1 MIDRLPQV
9 INKTAIYYKILPELT
24 ECYKYL
30 QKGQQTAV
38 SLVETES
45 IYSNAIPLFMT
56 MLNLLKSKSGCP
68 VYLELAY
75 NPKLLAFLDSIG
87 FFSVLKRYN
96 IAEYEEG
103 YLGGFNNYCD
113 YERLQRNVTKIF
125 VNEPYIYFEEW
136 GDAKKKRTR
145 DTLSGNVKSMLRN
158 TPFFRSETTPIRGDQ
173 LWENTLTA
181 ATELIVNAQI
191 HSHSLSY
198 AYMQMG
204 IPLSPELNG
213 YILTIADAGRGFYE
227 SIGERIKKGG
237 SSFRRQREEFYIY
250 AECLGINVK
259 KEINFLSIMEAL
271 YYSQM
276 QARDM
281 DLYRLKNLLAVSKAT
296 LRIHQKNTEVV
307 FTYAAC
313 QKCENRDILNCVQ
326 CVWARRNT
334 KNSPLK
340 KYPISMAGV
349 HVEVEFVQ
357 EKKHV

>member
-24 ECYKYL
+24 ERYKYL
-30 QKGQQTAV
+30 QKGEQTAV

-45 IYSNAIPLFMT
+45 IYSNAIPLFMA
-56 MLNLLKSKSGCP
+56 MLNLLRSKSGCP

-75 NPKLLAFLDSIG
+75 NPKLLAFLDSID
-87 FFSVLKRYN
+87 FFSALKRHD
-96 IAEYEEG
+96 IVEYEEG

-113 YERLQRNVTKIF
+113 YKRLQKNMTKVF
-125 VNEPYIYFEEW
+125 VNKPYPYSEKWSEE
-136 GDAKKKRTR
+136 KKKQVR
-145 DTLSGNVKSMLRN
+145 DILSGNVKSMLRN
-158 TPFFRSETTPIRGDQ
+158 TPFFRYETTPIQGDQ

-191 HSHSLSY
+191 HSNSLSY
-198 AYMQMG
+198 AYIQMG

-213 YILTIADAGRGFYE
+213 YILTVVDAGMGFYE
-227 SIGERIKKGG
+227 SIGEKIKIGN
-237 SSFRRQREEFYIY
+237 SSFGGRREQFYIY
-250 AECLGINVK
+250 AERLGINVK

-271 YYSQM
+271 YYSQV
-276 QARDM
+276 QTRDM
-281 DLYRLKNLLAVSKAT
+281 DFYRLKNLLAVSKAT

-313 QKCENRDILNCVQ
+313 QKCGNRDILNCVQ

>member
-1 MIDRLPQV
+1 M
-9 INKTAIYYKILPELT
+9 
-24 ECYKYL
+24 KY
-30 QKGQQTAV
+30 
-38 SLVETES
+38 
-45 IYSNAIPLFMT
+45 
-56 MLNLLKSKSGCP
+56 
-68 VYLELAY
+68 
-75 NPKLLAFLDSIG
+75 PKLR
-87 FFSVLKRYN
+87 KN
-96 IAEYEEG
+96 
-103 YLGGFNNYCD
+103 
-113 YERLQRNVTKIF
+113 
-125 VNEPYIYFEEW
+125 P
-136 GDAKKKRTR
+136 
-145 DTLSGNVKSMLRN
+145 
-158 TPFFRSETTPIRGDQ
+158 
-173 LWENTLTA
+173 
-181 ATELIVNAQI
+181 
-191 HSHSLSY
+191 
-198 AYMQMG
+198 
-204 IPLSPELNG
+204 
-213 YILTIADAGRGFYE
+213 
-227 SIGERIKKGG
+227 
-237 SSFRRQREEFYIY
+237 FRRQREEFYIY